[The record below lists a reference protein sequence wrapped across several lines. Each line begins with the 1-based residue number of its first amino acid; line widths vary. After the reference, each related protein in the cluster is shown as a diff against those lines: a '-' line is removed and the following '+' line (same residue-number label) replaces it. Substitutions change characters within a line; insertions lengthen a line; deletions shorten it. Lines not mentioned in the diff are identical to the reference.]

1 MFPDIIVDM
10 AEKELEDLFGGP
22 DETAGQRT
30 KRLFEEAA
38 PFAAAAIIDLVNN
51 AGNDNTKLRAATY
64 VVDRVLG
71 PVGKD
76 DQENALNEFLA
87 GIEALAN
94 GSSGGSKS

>member
-1 MFPDIIVDM
+1 M
-10 AEKELEDLFGGP
+10 ADKELEDLFGGEG
-22 DETAGQRT
+22 ETAGQRT
-30 KRLFEEAA
+30 KRLFDENA
-38 PFAAAAIIDLVNN
+38 PFAAAAIIDLVHN

-76 DQENALNEFLA
+76 DQEQALNEFLK

-94 GSSGGSKS
+94 GAT